1 MIKKFLQKIFKIV
14 SYGIFFKIYGKIE
27 ESVKSVNHDK
37 IKVID
42 IDIEKN
48 LNYKVYKILDG
59 RLYSD
64 RIHDTAII
72 INNKIIEEPSFQLR
86 YKHDANIYNSE
97 IKNNIVFKKG
107 TPRKLKYVN
116 GSLLSLLTGGAGN
129 DNYWHWL
136 YDVLP
141 RFGLCNKVIDLS
153 KIDYF
158 LLPDL
163 KKKFQ
168 NETLDCLNI
177 PKEKRLSSRKHRHLT
192 AKESIV
198 TDHPV
203 VINRD
208 PSKSIQDIPDWIMS
222 WLKKSFINQRMKD
235 TRKEKKKIY
244 IDRKDTI
251 ISGIPQRLLINEEE
265 VKTYLLNNNF
275 ISVKLHD
282 IKFIEQVDLFY
293 NAECIVGL
301 HGAGLGNLTFCQ
313 PGTKVIE
320 LKGFHSGPVIEN
332 LAKKNDLNYN
342 SIISKEIQIDKF
354 DYKNQM
360 GSIKIPINN
369 LSEILKT

>member
-42 IDIEKN
+42 VDIEKN
-48 LNYKVYKILDG
+48 LDYKVYKILDG
-59 RLYSD
+59 RLYTD

-192 AKESIV
+192 AKELIV

-208 PSKSIQDIPDWIMS
+208 PSKSIQDIPDWIIS

-235 TRKEKKKIY
+235 TKKEKKKIY